1 MTLAPS
7 RAWWESP
14 WLLLTLV
21 LASALPLLWP
31 EVPPLVDVPG
41 HMGRYKVQIDLE
53 HSAELQRF
61 YRFEWALIGN
71 LGVDLL
77 AVPLSKL
84 MGLEAAV
91 KLVALMI
98 PPLTVAGFL
107 WVAREVHGR
116 VPPTALFAVP
126 LAYNFPFHYGFI
138 NFTLAMALAFLA
150 FGLWL
155 RLARLGRF
163 GLRAALFVPIS
174 MVLWVAHAYGWAT
187 LSILAFSAELVRQHD
202 KGHNYFRA
210 AWHSGVHCLA
220 LAPPVLLML
229 LWRSG
234 DVAGATT
241 GWFKMK
247 WKANWL
253 IMALRDR
260 WRWFDLVSVA
270 LVAAV
275 PAAALATRK
284 LGYSRNLIA
293 SALLLALAFLLLPRK
308 LIGSFYADMRIVPYM
323 LATAVLAVRLREG
336 AGPRLAAGI
345 AAAGLLFVA
354 VRTGATAASLW
365 LYDREYDRHVTAIDL
380 LPRGARL
387 LSTVGRTCKDSWT
400 MSRLQHLPALAIV
413 RKEAF
418 SNDQWITAG
427 AQLLSVHYPEGGFFV
442 QDPTQLV
449 TATRCR
455 GKDWLT
461 LNETL
466 SEFPRGGFDYVWL
479 IDPPAHDARL
489 LAGYK
494 PIWRSGSSVL
504 YKASA
509 KSGP

>member
-1 MTLAPS
+1 MTPAP
-7 RAWWESP
+7 RDWWENP
-14 WLLLTLV
+14 WLLLALV

-41 HMGRYKVQIDLE
+41 HMGRYKVQNDLE
-53 HSAELQRF
+53 RSEALQRF

-71 LGVDLL
+71 LGADLL
-77 AVPLSKL
+77 SLPLSRI

-91 KLVALMI
+91 KLIAILV

-126 LAYNFPFHYGFI
+126 LAYNYPFHYGFI
-138 NFTLAMALAFLA
+138 NFTLSMALTFLA

-163 GLRAALFVPIS
+163 RLRAVLFVPIS
-174 MVLWVAHAYGWAT
+174 MLLWLAHVYGWAS
-187 LSILAFSAELVRQHD
+187 LCVLAFSAELVRQHD
-202 KGHNYFRA
+202 SGRTWLRS
-210 AWHSGVHCLA
+210 AWHSGLHCLS

-234 DVAGATT
+234 EVAGATT
-241 GWFKMK
+241 GFFKMK
-247 WKANWL
+247 WKGNWL

-260 WRWFDLVSVA
+260 WRAFDLVSVA
-270 LVAAV
+270 IVAAV
-275 PAAALATRK
+275 PAAALLTRK
-284 LGYSRNLIA
+284 LGFSRNLIA
-293 SALLLALAFLLLPRK
+293 STLFLALAFLFLPRK
-308 LIGSFYADMRIVPYM
+308 LIGSFYADMRIVPFM
-323 LATAVLAVRLREG
+323 LATAVLAVRLR
-336 AGPRLAAGI
+336 PDTSRRLASGI
-345 AAAGLLFVA
+345 AAFALLFAA
-354 VRTGATAASLW
+354 VRTGASGVSLW
-365 LYDREYDRHVTAIDL
+365 LYDREYDRHVTALDL

-387 LSTVGRTCKDSWT
+387 LSLVGRACNDPWK

-427 AQLLSVHYPEGGFFV
+427 AQLLSVDYPQGGFFV

-449 TATRCR
+449 TAARCP
-455 GKDWLT
+455 DEEWLS

-466 SEFPRGGFDYVWL
+466 ATFPREGFDYVWL
-479 IDPPAHDARL
+479 IDPPAHDPRL
-489 LAGYK
+489 LAGFT
-494 PIWRSGSSVL
+494 PTWRSGSSVL
-504 YKASA
+504 YKAPA
-509 KSGP
+509 D